1 MGIQKRTEPNQ
12 RGAGGSGSTTPTSST
27 PSNNTS
33 SNNNNSKGG
42 ALSLPT
48 SVSQSPLS
56 GFAAAVASMAAASN
70 MGGDEGSNGN
80 GFSSL
85 MDIGAAYGIWNPEA
99 DSEFKAKRA
108 KLEKEQMQS
117 MGSKTPAEM
126 MAEKD
131 DKEKLV
137 IDEDEDDEEEEPLSP
152 GGPEDQPSAIS
163 TVDSEAV
170 MDNEQ
175 QQSTKPSTTST
186 STPMETSA

>member
-1 MGIQKRTEPNQ
+1 M
-12 RGAGGSGSTTPTSST
+12 
-27 PSNNTS
+27 
-33 SNNNNSKGG
+33 
-42 ALSLPT
+42 SLPT

-108 KLEKEQMQS
+108 KLEKDAMQS

-152 GGPEDQPSAIS
+152 GGPEDQPPAIS
-163 TVDSEAV
+163 TVAEAV

-186 STPMETSA
+186 TSTSTPMETSA

>member
-1 MGIQKRTEPNQ
+1 M
-12 RGAGGSGSTTPTSST
+12 A
-27 PSNNTS
+27 
-33 SNNNNSKGG
+33 
-42 ALSLPT
+42 LPT

-108 KLEKEQMQS
+108 KLEKDAMQS

-137 IDEDEDDEEEEPLSP
+137 IDEDEDDDEAGAKKSQKLETNTTADDAS
-152 GGPEDQPSAIS
+152 DSAKDVVTEVETTMS
-163 TVDSEAV
+163 T
-170 MDNEQ
+170 
-175 QQSTKPSTTST
+175 
-186 STPMETSA
+186 